1 MSVFICQASLT
12 LSMADKHELKILPL
26 DGFQQLRV
34 GRWENMSPPMVQSGV
49 LHFVLITRK
58 EVIGFKRKLTFI
70 SFGAETRLTLNF
82 QQLENRTVSRTPHT
96 IILRV
101 WCVEVLIERDVH
113 ISCFAGAYL
122 LSYKLIL
129 QCSVHLLD
137 E

>member
-70 SFGAETRLTLNF
+70 SFGAKR
-82 QQLENRTVSRTPHT
+82 Q
-96 IILRV
+96 
-101 WCVEVLIERDVH
+101 D
-113 ISCFAGAYL
+113 
-122 LSYKLIL
+122 
-129 QCSVHLLD
+129 
-137 E
+137 